1 MPTKIIRQTPP
12 LSLETRATLP
22 TREAAMH
29 LHRAEQTLLLWA
41 CKENGLIK
49 PVRIGRRLGWPV
61 ADIKRVL
68 GVV

>member
-1 MPTKIIRQTPP
+1 MPTKIIQQTPP